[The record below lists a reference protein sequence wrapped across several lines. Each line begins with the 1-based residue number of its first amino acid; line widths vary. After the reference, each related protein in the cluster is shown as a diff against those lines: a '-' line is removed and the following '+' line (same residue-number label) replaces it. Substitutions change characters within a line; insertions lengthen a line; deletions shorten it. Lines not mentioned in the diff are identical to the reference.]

1 MHDIKQQIIIAQMPA
16 CLKPLAFVCG
26 KIAIECLNASCETS
40 EEQVLLEELVNVWQ
54 GIHIQITSQHGPSSM
69 PRNTMEAEQ
78 TVKCILRVILT
89 STESAETYIAAVM
102 QACE

>member
-1 MHDIKQQIIIAQMPA
+1 MPA
-16 CLKPLAFVCG
+16 CLKTLAFVRG
-26 KIAIECLNASCETS
+26 KIAIECLNGSCESS

-69 PRNTMEAEQ
+69 QRNTLKQ
-78 TVKCILRVILT
+78 SSKCILRMIRTSMGIL
-89 STESAETYIAAVM
+89 ETYVAAVM

>member
-1 MHDIKQQIIIAQMPA
+1 MPA
-16 CLKPLAFVCG
+16 CLKTLAFVRG
-26 KIAIECLNASCETS
+26 NIAIEGLNGSCKTS

-69 PRNTMEAEQ
+69 QRNTLETEQ
-78 TVKCILRVILT
+78 TSKCILRMIRTLMGIL
-89 STESAETYIAAVM
+89 ETYVAAVM